1 MEVLDND
8 SGVQDALQCLSPDL
22 PYAEWRNVGFA
33 LIAEFGKEHGG
44 EKFDNWSQGGSKYDA
59 AVVRAVI
66 KSADPNGKIKIG
78 TLFHLAKQFGFQPSR
93 AGKSQDF
100 ITRNPMLV
108 SDKVKIDSDA
118 QEQLITASKAE
129 NIWEQADREVS
140 LSMPYVSRK
149 KITPTENLREIAL
162 GKVESIIGHT
172 PQSSGKPLSGD
183 TVLVAPIWM
192 LVEDEIVISNVE
204 LIDGNSK
211 KAALAGK
218 GTKKGGFWTANS
230 LPEGDGAGITILVG
244 EGVATV
250 LSAHHATGYFAV
262 ASLSAGNLSEVGKVL
277 RHRYPKA
284 EIVMLADLGN
294 GQADAEKAAR
304 LINCRIAFPDLSAG
318 IEGKDFNDMAVAC
331 GSEAVKAA
339 IDSATDCS
347 EDWPI
352 PDPINISLPPVP
364 VFDYALLPE
373 KVAPYVRDVC
383 ERMQCPPDYVA
394 VSMIAALGAVIGR
407 RVGIRPKQQ
416 DNWTEF
422 ANLWGMIVGRPSMK
436 KSPAMNAGF
445 AGLHKLEKTAA
456 TNWKEDYKQYLQNC
470 VLAELRNKQIKNDLQ
485 KNLRK
490 DINAHLDLRLDE
502 PEEPSMVRYTANNF
516 SPEAVVEVLRH
527 NPNGLLCY
535 RDELIGILK
544 TWEKEGQ
551 EDTRSLFLQ
560 GWSGNMSYTTDRIGR
575 GLNLHVPAVCLSV
588 FGSTQ
593 PGVIAEF
600 VRHAVRGGVGDD
612 GLIQRFGLMVY
623 PDKQDENCI
632 KFVDQRPN
640 LPAQLEMEALFKFIS
655 EATSE
660 NFGAEQ
666 GEYDPTPFLRLDSEA
681 YELFKDWNI
690 SNEHR
695 MLSGELHPAL
705 ESHLS
710 KYNKQVLGL
719 ALICHI
725 ASGGRGAVSAIAM
738 DQALAWLEY
747 LEPHA
752 HRIFF
757 AVNSTKI
764 DAAKIL
770 IKRIGKGELQDGFTA
785 REVYRK
791 GWAFMSTQEE
801 AQVAINLLVEHGYL
815 KATSSQ
821 STGRST
827 IKYLINPRKP
837 L

>member
-1 MEVLDND
+1 MEILDN
-8 SGVQDALQCLSPDL
+8 SAAVRDALQCLSPDL
-22 PYAEWRNVGFA
+22 PYEDWRNVGFA
-33 LIAEFGKEHGG
+33 LISEFGKEQGG
-44 EKFDNWSQGGSKYDA
+44 EMFDNWSQGGSKYDA
-59 AVVRAVI
+59 AAVRAVI
-66 KSADPNGKIKIG
+66 KSADPNGTIRIA
-78 TLFHLAKQFGFQPSR
+78 TLFHLAKQCGYQPNSSS
-93 AGKSQDF
+93 KSQYF
-100 ITRNPMLV
+100 INRNSILV
-108 SDKVKIDSDA
+108 SDKVKTDSEA
-118 QEQLITASKAE
+118 QERLVTAAKAQ
-129 NIWEQADREVS
+129 NIWEQADRHVS

-149 KITPTENLREIAL
+149 KLIPTENLREIKL
-162 GKVESIIGHT
+162 SKVQSIIGYV
-172 PQSSGKPLSGD
+172 PQSSGKPLTGD
-183 TVLVAPIWM
+183 TVLVAPVWM
-192 LVEDEIVISNVE
+192 FTEDGLAITNVE

-211 KAALAGK
+211 KAALAGR
-218 GTKKGGFWTANS
+218 GTKKGGFWPATS
-230 LPEGDGAGITILVG
+230 LPEGDGAGTTILVA
-244 EGVATV
+244 EGVATA
-250 LSAHHATGYFAV
+250 LSAQHATGHFAV
-262 ASLSAGNLSEVGKVL
+262 ASLSAGNLAEVGKVL
-277 RHRYPKA
+277 LNRYPEA
-284 EIVMLADLGN
+284 DIVMLADIGN

-304 LINCRIAFPDLSAG
+304 LINCRIAFPVLPEG
-318 IEGKDFNDMAVAC
+318 VEGKDFNDMAAC
-331 GSEAVKAA
+331 GSQAVKAA

-352 PDPINISLPPVP
+352 PDPIDISLPPVP

-383 ERMQCPPDYVA
+383 ERMQCPPEYVA
-394 VSMIAALGAVIGR
+394 VSMMAALGAVIGR
-407 RVGIRPKQQ
+407 RVGIRPKKE

-422 ANLWGMIVGRPSMK
+422 ANLWGMLVGRPSMK

-456 TNWKEDYKQYLQNC
+456 ANWEEDHKQYLQNC
-470 VLAELRNKQIKNDLQ
+470 VLAELRNKQIKNNLQEKLKKDL
-485 KNLRK
+485 
-490 DINAHLDLRLDE
+490 NAHLDLRLDE

-516 SPEAVVEVLRH
+516 SPEAIVEVLRR

-551 EDTRSLFLQ
+551 EDSRSLFLQ
-560 GWSGNMSYTTDRIGR
+560 GWSGNMSYTTDRISR

-600 VRHAVRGGVGDD
+600 VRHAVKGGVGDD

-660 NFGAEQ
+660 DFGAEQ
-666 GEYDPTPFLRLDSEA
+666 GEYDPTPFVRLDPEA

-764 DAAKIL
+764 DAAKVL
-770 IKRIGKGELQDGFTA
+770 NKRIGKGELEDGFTA

-801 AQVAINLLVEHGYL
+801 AQGAINLLVEHGYL
-815 KATSSQ
+815 KATPSQ